1 MGGDDEEEKEEKDDG
16 EFQEQIDNVGIN
28 NCVMVFCGHFQTLD
42 FVFRN
47 RYMAIVKQFV
57 LNYN

>member
-1 MGGDDEEEKEEKDDG
+1 MGGDEEKEKDDA

-28 NCVMVFCGHFQTLD
+28 NYVMVFCGHFQTLD